1 MKLITHIKSN
11 YTSALTRCGVII
23 RDTVHINAAYVRKYV
38 HSFNIVYVH
47 LAWNLYVYMN
57 KFITNKLYL
66 SMNREPILHVSAII
80 YSHFEGWN
88 NSGNM

>member
-23 RDTVHINAAYVRKYV
+23 RDTVHINAAYVRKHV

-47 LAWNLYVYMN
+47 LA
-57 KFITNKLYL
+57 
-66 SMNREPILHVSAII
+66 
-80 YSHFEGWN
+80 
-88 NSGNM
+88 